1 METGRCDF
9 GLFLLFLVISESL
22 GPVLLGRYIVFLGQ
36 IRSGSIFSDVQ
47 LCTIWP
53 DISALF
59 SDQYDFPDLC
69 FDWLEYVKQPIISSL

>member
-1 METGRCDF
+1 MRFWSISVVSCHIGKF
-9 GLFLLFLVISESL
+9 GSSFVGSIY
-22 GPVLLGRYIVFLGQ
+22 RIFLGQ